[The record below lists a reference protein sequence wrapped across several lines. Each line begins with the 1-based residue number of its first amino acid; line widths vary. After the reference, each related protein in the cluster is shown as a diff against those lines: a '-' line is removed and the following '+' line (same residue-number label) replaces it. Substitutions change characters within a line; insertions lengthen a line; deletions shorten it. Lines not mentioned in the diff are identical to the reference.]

1 MTIKPLALLC
11 SAVLLAPLAAA
22 DKPAWDVS
30 ADHGKTKSVRFSTDE
45 GTWLDLD
52 VSPDGKRIVFSMMG
66 DIYLLP
72 ISGGTAQRIST
83 GPAWDVQPRFSP
95 DGREIAFTSDRGGG
109 NNLWRMA
116 ADGGNAVAVTKENF
130 RLFNN
135 PVWTPDGQYL
145 IGRKHFTSSR
155 SLGAGE
161 LWMTHRN
168 GGEGLQLTKRR
179 NDQMDLGEPAVSPDG
194 RYVYYSED
202 VSPGSSFEYNKNV
215 HGVI

>member
-52 VSPDGKRIVFSMMG
+52 VSPDCKRIVFSMMG

-95 DGREIAFTSDRGGG
+95 DGR
-109 NNLWRMA
+109 
-116 ADGGNAVAVTKENF
+116 
-130 RLFNN
+130 
-135 PVWTPDGQYL
+135 
-145 IGRKHFTSSR
+145 
-155 SLGAGE
+155 
-161 LWMTHRN
+161 
-168 GGEGLQLTKRR
+168 
-179 NDQMDLGEPAVSPDG
+179 
-194 RYVYYSED
+194 
-202 VSPGSSFEYNKNV
+202 
-215 HGVI
+215 

>member
-72 ISGGTAQRIST
+72 ISGGTARRH
-83 GPAWDVQPRFSP
+83 PASNVPKITASASLANSSGCWACTVTPFIDV
-95 DGREIAFTSDRGGG
+95 TDRKS
-109 NNLWRMA
+109 
-116 ADGGNAVAVTKENF
+116 VV
-130 RLFNN
+130 
-135 PVWTPDGQYL
+135 
-145 IGRKHFTSSR
+145 
-155 SLGAGE
+155 
-161 LWMTHRN
+161 
-168 GGEGLQLTKRR
+168 
-179 NDQMDLGEPAVSPDG
+179 
-194 RYVYYSED
+194 
-202 VSPGSSFEYNKNV
+202 
-215 HGVI
+215 

>member
-52 VSPDGKRIVFSMMG
+52 VSPDGKRIAFSMMG

-72 ISGGTAQRIST
+72 ISCGTAQRIST

-95 DGREIAFTSDRGGG
+95 DGKFVSIDSSHEGFGRQ
-109 NNLWRMA
+109 M
-116 ADGGNAVAVTKENF
+116 
-130 RLFNN
+130 
-135 PVWTPDGQYL
+135 YL
-145 IGRKHFTSSR
+145 IDISSIV
-155 SLGAGE
+155 E
-161 LWMTHRN
+161 N
-168 GGEGLQLTKRR
+168 PP
-179 NDQMDLGEPAVSPDG
+179 N
-194 RYVYYSED
+194 
-202 VSPGSSFEYNKNV
+202 
-215 HGVI
+215 

>member
-11 SAVLLAPLAAA
+11 SAVLLAPTAAA

-72 ISGGTAQRIST
+72 ISGGSARRISS

-109 NNLWRMA
+109 NNLWRMT
-116 ADGGNAVAVTKENF
+116 ADGSNAVAVTKENF

-145 IGRKHFTSSR
+145 IGRKHFTSGR

-161 LWMTHRN
+161 LWLYHRD
-168 GGEGLQLTKRR
+168 GGDAWTRLRR
-179 NDQMDLGEPAVSPDG
+179 DHQHPIPQEQRASSAPPLRLPACQPL
-194 RYVYYSED
+194 
-202 VSPGSSFEYNKNV
+202 PKQPSSRR
-215 HGVI
+215 